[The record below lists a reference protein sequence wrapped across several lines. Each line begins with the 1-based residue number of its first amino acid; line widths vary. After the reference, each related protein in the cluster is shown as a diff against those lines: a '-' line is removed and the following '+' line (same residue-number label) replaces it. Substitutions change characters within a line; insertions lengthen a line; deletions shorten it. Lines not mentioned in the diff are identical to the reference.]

1 MMKFGEKVKQLREE
15 KGLTQQTLAER
26 LYVTRQAV
34 SKWERGTRYPDL
46 LTVKKIAQVLE
57 VSVDELLSGEELKEN
72 VEKSQVLSMPVG
84 HTIQTVLYAVA
95 LTGYMLILVFGI
107 YSLFPDENLAKLPA
121 GQITLKSYG
130 AICIDLVY
138 AASLSIGLVFSI
150 KNKLNSKVAGYIM
163 WTPYVIAAIWFLLTY
178 IQTQIKHNG
187 YIGIS
192 AWFPEFIV
200 LLLLAVYVLLFFII
214 EERRLPYGIILLIC
228 TLSIGYIALIMR
240 RRLFEPYRTDLGLV
254 ISTVHCLGK
263 SGMVILLGYQAYVWD
278 KKRKTGYKHIV

>member
-15 KGLTQQTLAER
+15 KGMTQQTLAER

-57 VSVDELLSGEELKEN
+57 ISVDELLSGEELKEN
-72 VEKSQVLSMPVG
+72 VEKSPVLSMPVEN
-84 HTIQTVLYAVA
+84 TIQTVLYAVA

-130 AICIDLVY
+130 TICIDLVY
-138 AASLSIGLVFSI
+138 VVSLSIGLVFSI
-150 KNKLNSKVAGYIM
+150 KNKLSAKITGYIM
-163 WTPYVIAAIWFLLTY
+163 WMPYVIPAIQFLLTY
-178 IQTQIKHNG
+178 IEIQIKHNG
-187 YIGIS
+187 YIGSS
-192 AWFPEFIV
+192 AWFPDFIV
-200 LLLLAVYVLLFFII
+200 PLLFAVYILLFFII

-228 TLSIGYIALIMR
+228 ALSIGYITLIMR
-240 RRLFEPYRTDLGLV
+240 RRLFGPYRTDLGLV
-254 ISTVHCLGK
+254 VSTVHCLGK
-263 SGMVILLGYQAYVWD
+263 LGMVILLGYQAYVWD
-278 KKRKTGYKHIV
+278 KKRKTGYKNVV